1 MAARLATKAEL
12 IAFAP
17 TLCGENREP
26 AETILELTGSMIS
39 IDCWGVKA
47 SRGHLLLA
55 AHFLKLLA
63 DSGGGASAGGPL
75 AGRGLGKISES
86 YAVATQADAEL
97 ASTTYGQLYL
107 ALRKSLFLLPITGRA
122 C

>member
-17 TLCGENREP
+17 TLCDENREP
-26 AETILELTGSMIS
+26 AESILDITGSMIS

-47 SRGHLLLA
+47 SSGHLLLA
-55 AHFLKLLA
+55 AHYLQLHA
-63 DSGGGASAGGPL
+63 SSAGGATAGGPL
-75 AGRGLGKISES
+75 AGRSIGKISES

-97 ASTTYGQLYL
+97 ATTVNGQLYL